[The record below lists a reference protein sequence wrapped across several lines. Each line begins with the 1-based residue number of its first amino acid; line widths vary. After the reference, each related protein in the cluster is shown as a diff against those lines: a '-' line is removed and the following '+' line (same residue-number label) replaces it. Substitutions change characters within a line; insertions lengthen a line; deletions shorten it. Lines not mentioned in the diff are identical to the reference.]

1 MALPP
6 GVPALLNGTNAFFG
20 TFISAGAL
28 VNQIAALFDGNK
40 QSAWGLYENGA
51 NEVALQVDGFVEFSL
66 SNASQIA
73 GYRIEKG
80 QFASYNKVDSPYEL
94 SLVAVKRGTILE
106 LDDFLF
112 KLDVISNDIKLYNI
126 LTPGQLYQNANMQ
139 QYAYRRSI
147 EGGLNLLYVSMMF
160 TQILS
165 TDEAQFNVPTK
176 TPAGQKIENNGTVT
190 TQPLAPQTN
199 IIANPL

>member
-6 GVPALLNGTNAFFG
+6 GVPALLNGANAFVG

-28 VNQIAALFDGNK
+28 ANQIAALFDGNK
-40 QSAWGLYENGA
+40 QSAWGIYEKGTNDI
-51 NEVALQVDGFVEFSL
+51 ALEVDGFVDFTL

-73 GYRIEKG
+73 GYRIEQG
-80 QFASYNKVDSPYEL
+80 QFASYNKVDSPYGL
-94 SLVAVKRGTILE
+94 SLVAVKTGTILE

-112 KLDVISNDIKLYNI
+112 KLDIISNDIKLYSI

-139 QYAYRRSI
+139 QYAYRRSV
-147 EGGLNLLYVSMMF
+147 EGGLNMLYVNMMF

-165 TDEAQFNVPTK
+165 TDEAQFNVPTQSQ
-176 TPAGQKIENNGTVT
+176 AGQKIENNGTVT
-190 TQPLAPQTN
+190 ATK
-199 IIANPL
+199 